1 MASAEVVQGLFEKK
15 KSDET
20 DDNTLDTGP
29 FVRNLALYNLVRRLR
44 KFPKKQV
51 KFANAYIL
59 KCDNASQ
66 GNDLNKLST
75 CIIIATV
82 ALVCLYSVKPALADK
97 PQVRSV
103 VAWND
108 GADTKL
114 NLTIYHNGEVPGH
127 YVDSIT
133 VVVTT
138 GTPNVSQTFPQSGPH
153 ILDQSTLTF
162 NVTLNFGPL
171 SDTPL
176 AQVRA
181 HCNVHEWSVE
191 WTGSIPEYELPPL
204 LLTLMGIA
212 SAFLVVKRKGRAK
225 MTT

>member
-44 KFPKKQV
+44 KFPKKQI
-51 KFANAYIL
+51 KFVNVYIY
-59 KCDNASQ
+59 KYDNDSR
-66 GNDLNKLST
+66 GNNLNKLFT
-75 CIIIATV
+75 VMIIAAV
-82 ALVCLYSVKPALADK
+82 VLVSFNLAKPALADT

-103 VAWND
+103 IAWND

-133 VVVTT
+133 VIVTI

-181 HCNVHEWSVE
+181 HCNVHGWSDP
-191 WTGSIPEYELPPL
+191 WTGSIPEYELPLL
-204 LLTLMGIA
+204 LLTLAGA
-212 SAFLVVKRKGRAK
+212 TSTFLVAKRKFRAK
-225 MTT
+225 TTA

>member
-1 MASAEVVQGLFEKK
+1 MAFAEVVQGLFEKK
-15 KSDET
+15 ESDET
-20 DDNTLDTGP
+20 DDNTLDTGS
-29 FVRNLALYNLVRRLR
+29 FVWNLALYNLVRSLR
-44 KFPKKQV
+44 KFPKKRIKLV
-51 KFANAYIL
+51 NAYIHR
-59 KCDNASQ
+59 CDSTSQ
-66 GNDLNKLST
+66 GNNLNKLFA
-75 CIIIATV
+75 IMIIAAV
-82 ALVCLYSVKPALADK
+82 VLVSLNLARPALADI

-103 VAWND
+103 VPWND

-133 VVVTT
+133 VIVTT

-181 HCNVHEWSVE
+181 HCNVHLWSDP
-191 WTGSIPEYELPPL
+191 WTGSIPEYEVPIL
-204 LLTLMGIA
+204 LLALTGATSL
-212 SAFLVVKRKGRAK
+212 FVVVKRKSRMK
-225 MTT
+225 MTR

>member
-1 MASAEVVQGLFEKK
+1 
-15 KSDET
+15 
-20 DDNTLDTGP
+20 
-29 FVRNLALYNLVRRLR
+29 
-44 KFPKKQV
+44 
-51 KFANAYIL
+51 L
-59 KCDNASQ
+59 K
-66 GNDLNKLST
+66 KLST
-75 CIIIATV
+75 CIVIATV
-82 ALVCLYSVKPALADK
+82 VLVCLCSVKPALADT

-103 VAWND
+103 IVWND

-133 VVVTT
+133 VIVTT

-176 AQVRA
+176 AQVKA
-181 HCNVHEWSVE
+181 HCNVHGWSDP
-191 WTGSIPEYELPPL
+191 WTGSIPEYELPIL
-204 LLTLMGIA
+204 LLTLTGA
-212 SAFLVVKRKGRAK
+212 TSLFLVVKRKSRMK
-225 MTT
+225 MTR

>member
-1 MASAEVVQGLFEKK
+1 
-15 KSDET
+15 
-20 DDNTLDTGP
+20 
-29 FVRNLALYNLVRRLR
+29 
-44 KFPKKQV
+44 
-51 KFANAYIL
+51 
-59 KCDNASQ
+59 
-66 GNDLNKLST
+66 LNKLLT
-75 CIIIATV
+75 VMIIATV
-82 ALVCLYSVKPALADK
+82 ILVSLYSVKPALADT

-103 VAWND
+103 IAWND

-133 VVVTT
+133 VIVTT

-153 ILDQSTLTF
+153 TLDQSTLTF

-181 HCNVHEWSVE
+181 HCNVHGWSLE
-191 WTGSIPEYELPPL
+191 WTGSIPEYELPL
-204 LLTLMGIA
+204 LWLTLTGA
-212 SAFLVVKRKGRAK
+212 TSLFLVVKRKYPAK
-225 MTT
+225 NDAVTSFAFAI